1 VVVVVGDGIEVVVVA
16 VACVDGRLVASVSD
30 GPLGWVAL
38 ERRSDLS
45 PLVSVIT

>member
-1 VVVVVGDGIEVVVVA
+1 VVVVVGDGIEVVVVV
-16 VACVDGRLVASVSD
+16 VACVDGRLVAGGHDV
-30 GPLGWVAL
+30 PRGWVAL